1 MTSRAKFRRA
11 VDKVFAKF
19 GDVVN
24 TGTYR
29 EIERSNY
36 TVGGDMCLDFKSH
49 SVKVITDKVIKNR
62 NTDSGGNPIQIK
74 ALIPYSSLG
83 TVTPNVGDQLVI
95 NDLIFHVGAIETDPA
110 FALWT
115 LTITR

>member
-19 GDVVN
+19 GDVVAD
-24 TGTYR
+24 GVYR
-29 EIERSNY
+29 KINRGKYSS
-36 TVGGDMCLDFKSH
+36 GGDMCNEYRSYD
-49 SVKVITDKVIKNR
+49 VKVITNKPTKAR
-62 NTDSGGNPIQIK
+62 NTDSGGNPIQIE

-83 TVTPNVGDQLVI
+83 TLTPNVGDQLVI
-95 NDLIFHVGAIETDPA
+95 DDLIFHVGTVETDPA